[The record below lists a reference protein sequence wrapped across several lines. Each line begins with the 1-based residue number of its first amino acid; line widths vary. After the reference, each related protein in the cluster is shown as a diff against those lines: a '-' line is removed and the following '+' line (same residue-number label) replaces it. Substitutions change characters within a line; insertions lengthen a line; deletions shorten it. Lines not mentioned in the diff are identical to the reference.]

1 MIKKIEEFLNSP
13 DIKGLAESTRQ
24 SYHHALVSNYYT
36 FHTRDCSHPLER
48 IQKEEV
54 LGEFVD
60 WLQRKGTSGTTIQQ
74 YLTIVKLFYKW
85 CGIPVEY
92 TYRIPRDERQGNAVK
107 RMERWFD
114 ERDIEFCLHYKH
126 GMRNEI
132 IVRLLIETGIRVQ
145 ELADIKSEDIII
157 QERTIWIQK
166 SKTKPRPV
174 FFSAYTYDRLMEY
187 LKTARRV
194 DLFLV
199 DSGARVLFPS
209 AGQIKTIVRNILED
223 LNLKTPKDGRG
234 PHTFRHWCAT
244 YLFYVGDMRLQ
255 DIARLLGDTPDVIEK
270 TYLHPTPAML
280 RSRIDK
286 AMGW

>member
-1 MIKKIEEFLNSP
+1 MIKKIEEFLNSS
-13 DIKGLAESTRQ
+13 DIKGLAESTQQ
-24 SYHHALVSNYYT
+24 SYRHALVSNYYT

-85 CGIPVEY
+85 CGTPVEY
-92 TYRIPRDERQGNAVK
+92 TYRIPRDERQGNATK

-114 ERDIEFCLHYKH
+114 EKDILLCLNHFDH
-126 GMRNEI
+126 TRNNI
-132 IVRLLIETGIRVQ
+132 MIRLFAETGIRVQ
-145 ELADIKSEDIII
+145 ELSDIQSKDIII
-157 QERTIWIQK
+157 LERTIWIQK
-166 SKTKPRPV
+166 SKTKPRAV
-174 FFSAYTYDRLMEY
+174 FFSPKTSGLLEGYFRQPAEY
-187 LKTARRV
+187 PSV
-194 DLFLV
+194 
-199 DSGARVLFPS
+199 FPS
-209 AGQIKTIVRNILED
+209 AGQIKTIVRTMLED
-223 LNLKTPKDGRG
+223 LGLKNPKDGRG